1 MKSQITKIEGRVSRE
16 LRALV
21 EQGGEKSAAM
31 RALLIIGAAAC
42 GLDLVNVRE
51 EIPDLVSKRLR
62 PEVRAQL
69 LVLITGSGERPRA
82 TPVAEPVEDYLYE
95 DDELLLGDADGAGF
109 DV

>member
-1 MKSQITKIEGRVSRE
+1 MKSQNTKIEGRVSLE

-31 RALLIIGAAAC
+31 RALLIIGAAVC

-69 LVLITGSGERPRA
+69 LALIEGKGEESCIVSRI
-82 TPVAEPVEDYLYE
+82 EPMRDDLYA